1 MIDVLIMGANPSGLI
16 LASIL
21 KQHGARIKVID
32 SRDSVTSP
40 LPLPLH
46 TLPLVLASS
55 SLELLDNMNLLGDLL
70 NKGRKIFGARY
81 HWKQRSV
88 LFKFD
93 QSSASRYPFSLLIS
107 YEDLVS
113 HLLQEFEKRGGVVN
127 WATRP
132 VTQVEQNLFIEST
145 KSSTQVYEGRE
156 IFAPK
161 WIIACEM
168 DADPDL
174 KDLLKTQIKPK
185 KLYKEALFVD
195 CEEGEPFEEAHIHL
209 LPITKNFVNFIFYNP
224 YRGSR
229 QLYLTNTSGP
239 LSPKFKNKLLYT
251 YSLALAENSLSI
263 STTLLQYPFC
273 HDRYI
278 FLGSIA
284 NNLSFSYLSGVNS
297 NIHEAFNLGWK
308 LLPVLKKAAS
318 SQLIFSKELK
328 TSHVLPHF
336 NEVHQKRAVKLLF
349 SNMYTPALM
358 YYYLKKCRKLDIV
371 EGELYYPSHRALKYE
386 ASDIIKVSPNDKE
399 IRGPRPGSRALD
411 VRLDTGDYLL
421 DSLKNAKHLLIFF
434 KNRNDLVSALLE
446 EYGEWVDVIATEDP
460 NVHKFYH
467 ANPESLFIIR
477 PDRYI
482 GYRTHSFKL
491 HELISYLLRIFATEN

>member
-1 MIDVLIMGANPSGLI
+1 M
-16 LASIL
+16 
-21 KQHGARIKVID
+21 
-32 SRDSVTSP
+32 
-40 LPLPLH
+40 
-46 TLPLVLASS
+46 
-55 SLELLDNMNLLGDLL
+55 
-70 NKGRKIFGARY
+70 
-81 HWKQRSV
+81 
-88 LFKFD
+88 
-93 QSSASRYPFSLLIS
+93 
-107 YEDLVS
+107 
-113 HLLQEFEKRGGVVN
+113 
-127 WATRP
+127 
-132 VTQVEQNLFIEST
+132 
-145 KSSTQVYEGRE
+145 
-156 IFAPK
+156 
-161 WIIACEM
+161 
-168 DADPDL
+168 
-174 KDLLKTQIKPK
+174 
-185 KLYKEALFVD
+185 
-195 CEEGEPFEEAHIHL
+195 
-209 LPITKNFVNFIFYNP
+209 
-224 YRGSR
+224 
-229 QLYLTNTSGP
+229 
-239 LSPKFKNKLLYT
+239 
-251 YSLALAENSLSI
+251 
-263 STTLLQYPFC
+263 
-273 HDRYI
+273 
-278 FLGSIA
+278 
-284 NNLSFSYLSGVNS
+284 NS
-297 NIHEAFNLGWK
+297 NIHEDFNLGWK